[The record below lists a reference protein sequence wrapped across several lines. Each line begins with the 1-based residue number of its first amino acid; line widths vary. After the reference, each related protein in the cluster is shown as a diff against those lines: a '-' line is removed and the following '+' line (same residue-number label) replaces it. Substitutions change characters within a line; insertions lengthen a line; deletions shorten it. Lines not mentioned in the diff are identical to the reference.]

1 MADIIGFH
9 RSYAGA
15 LERGEKNVTIATLQ
29 TVAKTFNI
37 SISELLRGIG

>member
-15 LERGEKNVTIATLQ
+15 LERGEKNVTLATLH

-37 SISELLRGIG
+37 AISELLRGIG